1 MPWTSPVISPMRPR
15 DQRNETSADRFPG
28 SPLHLETPAVKIYLC
43 MATAAACV
51 LLALASPGSARA
63 AGSPAFGP
71 SSNPIVFVHGYN
83 SDNTV
88 WNTMAANF
96 AKDGWPSSYLDQWKY
111 NYSQSNATTAQQL
124 SQEIDRVLASTGASK
139 IDIISH
145 SMGGLSSRY
154 YTKNLAGDAKVDAW
168 VSLGGPNHG
177 TNTAN
182 ACLDTSCGEMRIGS
196 SFLNA
201 LNSGDET
208 PGTSRYA
215 TWWSPCDAVIVPNS
229 SVALS
234 GAANTKTSCLDHSS
248 LKTDATVYAQVR
260 DYVNN

>member
-1 MPWTSPVISPMRPR
+1 VKTSL
-15 DQRNETSADRFPG
+15 A
-28 SPLHLETPAVKIYLC
+28 
-43 MATAAACV
+43 MATAAASV

-63 AGSPAFGP
+63 AGSSTFGP
-71 SSNPIVFVHGYN
+71 SSNPIVFVHGWN
-83 SDNTV
+83 SNNTV
-88 WNTMAANF
+88 WNTMAADF
-96 AKDGWPSSYLDQWKY
+96 QQDGWPSSYLDQWKY
-111 NYSQSNATTAQQL
+111 NYSQSNVTTAQQL
-124 SQEIDRVLASTGASK
+124 SQEVDRVLASTGASK
-139 IDIISH
+139 VDIISH

-177 TNTAN
+177 TDTAN
-182 ACLDTSCGEMRIGS
+182 ACFDTSCGEMRAGS

-215 TWWSPCDAVIVPNS
+215 TWWSPCDTTINPDS

-234 GAANTKTSCLDHSS
+234 GAANTKTSCLSHSA

-260 DYVNN
+260 DQANS